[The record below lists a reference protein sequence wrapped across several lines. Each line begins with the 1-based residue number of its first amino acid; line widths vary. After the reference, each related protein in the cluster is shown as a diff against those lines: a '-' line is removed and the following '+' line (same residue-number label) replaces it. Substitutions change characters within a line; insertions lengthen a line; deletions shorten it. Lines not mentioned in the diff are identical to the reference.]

1 MPKSN
6 FPQYKWNII
15 ILSIAILDIGLDQ
28 LTKWWID
35 KNFYVGQSVP
45 AEGFFRLTYVHNTGA
60 AFSIFE
66 NGVSILAWVSLIGAI
81 IALFFIF
88 WALPRLPMLNTRVN
102 KIALGL
108 ILGGI
113 CGNMI
118 DRFWLHYVRDFVDV
132 SIWPVFN
139 VSDSSMVV
147 GIIIFA
153 FSILFLTKSKPE
165 EKPKISTETKQ

>member
-15 ILSIAILDIGLDQ
+15 LFSLAILSIGLDQ
-28 LTKWWID
+28 LSKWWID
-35 KNFYVGQSVP
+35 KHFYLGQSAP
-45 AEGFFRLTYVHNTGA
+45 ATGFFRLTYVHNTGA
-60 AFSIFE
+60 AFSIFQ
-66 NGVSILAWVSLIGAI
+66 NNVSVLALVSLVGAI
-81 IALFFIF
+81 ITLVFIF
-88 WALPRLPMLNTRVN
+88 WGLPRLPFINTRIN

-132 SIWPVFN
+132 GIWPIFN
-139 VSDSSMVV
+139 VSDSSMVM
-147 GIIIFA
+147 GIII
-153 FSILFLTKSKPE
+153 LKLCLKR
-165 EKPKISTETKQ
+165 

>member
-6 FPQYKWNII
+6 SPQYKWNII
-15 ILSIAILDIGLDQ
+15 LFAIAILSVGLDQ
-28 LTKWWID
+28 LSKWWIA
-35 KNFYVGQSVP
+35 NHFYPGQSVP
-45 AEGFFRLTYVHNTGA
+45 ETGFFRLTYVQNTGA
-60 AFSIFE
+60 AFSIFQ
-66 NGVSILAWVSLIGAI
+66 NTVSVLAIVSLLGAI
-81 IALFFIF
+81 VTLVFIF
-88 WALPRLPMLNTRVN
+88 WGLPLLPFLNTRIN

-132 SIWPVFN
+132 SIWPIFN

-147 GIIIFA
+147 GIIVFA
-153 FSILFLTKSKPE
+153 VSLLFLTKTTSNKDSQAP
-165 EKPKISTETKQ
+165 SGTKN

>member
-15 ILSIAILDIGLDQ
+15 LFSLAILSIGLDQ
-28 LTKWWID
+28 LSKWWID
-35 KNFYVGQSVP
+35 KHFYLGQSAP
-45 AEGFFRLTYVHNTGA
+45 ATGFFRLTYVHNTGA
-60 AFSIFE
+60 AFSIFQ
-66 NGVSILAWVSLIGAI
+66 NNVSVLALVSLVGAI
-81 IALFFIF
+81 ITLVFIF
-88 WALPRLPMLNTRVN
+88 WGLPRLPFINTRIN

-132 SIWPVFN
+132 GIWPIFN
-139 VSDSSMVV
+139 VSDSSMVM

-153 FSILFLTKSKPE
+153 VSLLFLTKTTAKDEPASPPVSK
-165 EKPKISTETKQ
+165 T